1 MPPGTPDPCPAAM
14 LQPPSVRLSGT
25 SLELTGNAIADFLAG
40 ATRVALLACTLGAA
54 ADRQLRRL
62 GVVDPLGQLIFD
74 AACTDLVE
82 WGADRACEEI
92 TAQAGREGLVAGER
106 FSPGYADLPIEVQ
119 PVFLEVL
126 QAPKRLGLTAS
137 ASNLLVPTKSVTC
150 VVGLY
155 PHEPARGVHLGCG
168 ACNMW
173 ENCQLRLR
181 GTPCWR
187 RG

>member
-1 MPPGTPDPCPAAM
+1 M
-14 LQPPSVRLSGT
+14 
-25 SLELTGNAIADFLAG
+25 ADFLAG
-40 ATRVALLACTLGAA
+40 AGRVALFACTLGAA

-62 GVVDPLGQLIFD
+62 GVSDPLGQLIFD

-92 TAQAGREGLVAGER
+92 AAQAAREGLVAGER

-119 PVFLEVL
+119 PAFLEVL
-126 QAPKRLGLTAS
+126 QAPKCLGLTAS

-155 PHEPARGVHLGCG
+155 PSEPAHGVHLGCG
-168 ACNMW
+168 ACNIW
-173 ENCQLRLR
+173 QTCQLRLR